1 MATLLKK
8 IAGRKAGRA
17 DSLFTHLR
25 ALEAEICE
33 RKNFDLEAHPFL
45 GLSFSISRAWL
56 ERTAARLWNPPVAP
70 AIYSSLACHAQ
81 SKHCR

>member
-1 MATLLKK
+1 MTTLLKK
-8 IAGRKAGRA
+8 IAGGKGERA
-17 DSLFTHLR
+17 NSLFTHPR

-56 ERTAARLWNPPVAP
+56 ERTAGRLWNPPVAP
-70 AIYSSLACHAQ
+70 SVYSSLACHAW
-81 SKHCR
+81 SKHCG